1 VRLKTYLNQHNLQPQ
16 NVGLAQA
23 LRVRLDTGGG
33 PGGTSATVTAA
44 AGKVQNRQAMCAYIQ
59 PLAIAYDA
67 FITGVIKSART
78 GGDGVCAPA
87 HTATTET
94 DRTSRDCNKAAWYLN
109 TQMPQLPTTGAVG
122 LDAAAMGIRLGRGEK
137 MYLVQFPA
145 STAPDGSNMFIPSNG
160 IGLELERVPVTDG
173 SAECI
178 FRVLKNAE
186 DHLPKHVLDGLTF
199 FGLDGSR
206 GYERKV
212 LKGDRLLAV
221 NSRIVCNTT
230 RLYHDGVFC
239 SESFPRTYL
248 MVRDVKIQ
256 RVRAVTQISG
266 GVRKTTRAD
275 ESKKMVIRSDETKRR
290 RRTSSKKADEGR
302 KSTAK
307 TRKRERGEERGKER
321 DKKKHKVKGK

>member
-1 VRLKTYLNQHNLQPQ
+1 MTTSTRWGDRCGASRSVYRVEPLSRRLPT
-16 NVGLAQA
+16 GLLA
-23 LRVRLDTGGG
+23 LE
-33 PGGTSATVTAA
+33 S
-44 AGKVQNRQAMCAYIQ
+44 CSSYS
-59 PLAIAYDA
+59 LAIAYDA

-160 IGLELERVPVTDG
+160 IGLELERVPVTDA

-275 ESKKMVIRSDETKRR
+275 ESKKMVIRCDETKRR
-290 RRTSSKKADEGR
+290 RRTSSKKADVLEEGG
-302 KSTAK
+302 
-307 TRKRERGEERGKER
+307 RGSQVDCQDQEARAW
-321 DKKKHKVKGK
+321 